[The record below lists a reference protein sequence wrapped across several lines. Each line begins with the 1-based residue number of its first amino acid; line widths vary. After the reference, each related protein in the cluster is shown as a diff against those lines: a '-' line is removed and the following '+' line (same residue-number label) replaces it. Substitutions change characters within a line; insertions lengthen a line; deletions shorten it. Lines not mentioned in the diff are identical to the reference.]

1 MSVDIVVL
9 WVAVLVS
16 KDTMIFAGSRV
27 LFGTGDTRMAPNGD
41 CGGDARTPAGN
52 GGTGG
57 K

>member
-16 KDTMIFAGSRV
+16 KDTMIFAGSKE
-27 LFGTGDTRMAPNGD
+27 LFGAGDTRMAPNGD
-41 CGGDARTPAGN
+41 WGGEARTPAGR